1 MKTRMTKIGSVVAAL
16 VVGQVLATAPAVAAS
31 LAPGALPSAELPPMP
46 KERSKGKHVNR
57 VIDLWLKGQPVYYTG
72 QGAGDY
78 EAGKRLAHTKA
89 DYIDYNLEHG
99 ALDFTKLREFM
110 RGLKEAGPTRTGH
123 PTPVV
128 IATLPIQGTADAVR
142 ANAWMIQQALA
153 TGIHGILLCNAESP
167 EAVKAMI
174 EASRYPFAPEA
185 TGLAQGF
192 RGNGSQGYA
201 SQIWGLTPNEY
212 MRVADPWPLNP
223 EGELLF
229 GVKIENPRAVVNV
242 DSILRVPGLAFAEW
256 GPGDNGFYL
265 LGRPEA
271 QGPGSNRSD
280 HPVMKEVRARVLAAA
295 KKNNIKFLNSCN
307 ENNVIDQIK
316 DGVMIC
322 TGGETP
328 AADKGR
334 AFTKRTDPV

>member
-1 MKTRMTKIGSVVAAL
+1 MKIRMTIVGAL
-16 VVGQVLATAPAVAAS
+16 ATLIIGQVLADSAVAV
-31 LAPGALPSAELPPMP
+31 APQAGALPFAELPPMP
-46 KERSKGKHVNR
+46 QERSKGKHVNR
-57 VIDLWLKGQPVYYTG
+57 VIDLWSKGQPVYYTG
-72 QGAGDY
+72 AGDGGY
-78 EAGKRLAHTKA
+78 EDGKRLAATKA
-89 DYIDYNLEHG
+89 DYINYNLEHA

-123 PTPVV
+123 PTPPV

-153 TGIHGILLCNAESP
+153 AGIHGILLCNAESP
-167 EAVKAMI
+167 EAVNAMI

-185 TGLAQGF
+185 TGLSQGF

-201 SQIWGLTPNEY
+201 SEIWGLTSSEY

-223 EGELLF
+223 QGEFIF
-229 GVKIENPRAVVNV
+229 GVKIENPRSLVNV

-265 LGRPEA
+265 VGRPEGNNSERA
-271 QGPGSNRSD
+271 N
-280 HPVMKEVRARVLAAA
+280 HPVMREVRARVLAAA
-295 KKNNIKFLNSCN
+295 KRNNIKFLNSCN
-307 ENNVIDQIK
+307 EQNVVEQIK

-322 TGGETP
+322 TGGDGP
-328 AADKGR
+328 GADKGR
-334 AFTKRTDPV
+334 AYTKRTDPT